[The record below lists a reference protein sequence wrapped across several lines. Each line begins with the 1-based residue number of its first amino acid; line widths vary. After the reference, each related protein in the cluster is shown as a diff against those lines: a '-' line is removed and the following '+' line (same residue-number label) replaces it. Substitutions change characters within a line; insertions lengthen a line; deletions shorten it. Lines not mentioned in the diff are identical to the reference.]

1 MHKVSVFKNAKEKK
15 ACYETDFFDLC
26 KVMQKN
32 ALPQLQF
39 YLDNLYNG
47 ITLNAIGESYKTLI
61 PCFTYAGT
69 FTERNDKSI
78 KESAFIMILDID
90 NISKIEVVPKTN
102 ILTTNQKNEIQKLR
116 FERLNEVLALKKRIL
131 ENENIK
137 MYLASVF
144 VSPSENGLKVAFK
157 VDFGTNQ
164 YEYKKLYESLVTWFC
179 EHTNIPKTTESK
191 GFGID
196 AKCSNISRLCFL
208 SFDKDI
214 YINENAIML
223 DNLLDNED
231 FYLSM
236 QNHKETEKPRK
247 DVILTPLRPLSE
259 PRPKDTKEITEFEMF
274 GDILKGYE
282 KRKNDSFYSGN
293 RQNYIFNV
301 SCVLCRYGIYYN
313 VAKTLLVSKFSESD
327 FVANEIEKTCYKA
340 YKSAINEFGKYK
352 YTKKF

>member
-1 MHKVSVFKNAKEKK
+1 MHKVSVFRNAKEKK
-15 ACYETDFFDLC
+15 QVRETEFFDLC

-32 ALPQLQF
+32 AIPQLQN

-69 FTERNDKSI
+69 FTERSDKSI

-90 NISKIEVVPKTN
+90 NISNIAVVPKTN
-102 ILTTNQKNEIQKLR
+102 ILTTTEKNEIQKLR
-116 FERLNEVLALKKRIL
+116 FERLKEVFALKQSIL
-131 ENENIK
+131 ENENLK
-137 MYLASVF
+137 LFLASVF

-164 YEYKKLYESLVTWFC
+164 YEYKKLYESLVLWFC

-196 AKCSNISRLCFL
+196 AKCSNISRLCFV

-223 DNLLDNED
+223 DNLLNDDD
-231 FYLSM
+231 FYLSR

-247 DVILTPLRPLSE
+247 DAILTPARAFSE
-259 PRPKDTKEITEFEMF
+259 PRPKDVKEVSDFEMF

-282 KRKNDSFYSGN
+282 KRKNDSFHSGN
-293 RQNYIFNV
+293 RQNYIFGV

-313 VAKTLLVSKFSESD
+313 VAKSLLVDKFSESD

-352 YTKKF
+352 YIKKF